1 MNFVLIDELQHY
13 NFPEID
19 RNDTEILQVNLG
31 YKCNMV
37 CRHCHVD
44 AGPNRKEMMSRENIE
59 RIIPLM
65 KKLNINTLDLTGG
78 APELHDDFRYLVESA
93 RRNKITVI
101 DRCNITIL
109 FEEGQENL
117 ADFLAENNVEI
128 VASLPCYSKKNVE
141 EQRGKGSFDKSIEG
155 LIKLNKLGYGK
166 KSTGLILNLVYNP
179 NGASLPPS
187 QRKLETQYKS
197 ELKFLFNI
205 DFNQLYT
212 ITNMPIKRFGYYL
225 KRRNQFDYYMK
236 LLTDNFNSD
245 NLGKIMCKNTI
256 NIGWD
261 GYLYDCDFNHQL
273 KLHIKKGK
281 KLHMEDVL
289 NGVIIPTRIL
299 TADHCYGCTSGQGSS
314 CSGAL

>member
-187 QRKLETQYKS
+187 QRKLETQ
-197 ELKFLFNI
+197 
-205 DFNQLYT
+205 
-212 ITNMPIKRFGYYL
+212 
-225 KRRNQFDYYMK
+225 
-236 LLTDNFNSD
+236 
-245 NLGKIMCKNTI
+245 
-256 NIGWD
+256 
-261 GYLYDCDFNHQL
+261 
-273 KLHIKKGK
+273 
-281 KLHMEDVL
+281 
-289 NGVIIPTRIL
+289 
-299 TADHCYGCTSGQGSS
+299 
-314 CSGAL
+314 

>member
-117 ADFLAENNVEI
+117 ADFWQRITWKSSHLYLA
-128 VASLPCYSKKNVE
+128 
-141 EQRGKGSFDKSIEG
+141 
-155 LIKLNKLGYGK
+155 
-166 KSTGLILNLVYNP
+166 IL
-179 NGASLPPS
+179 
-187 QRKLETQYKS
+187 K
-197 ELKFLFNI
+197 
-205 DFNQLYT
+205 
-212 ITNMPIKRFGYYL
+212 
-225 KRRNQFDYYMK
+225 KRRRTK
-236 LLTDNFNSD
+236 R
-245 NLGKIMCKNTI
+245 K
-256 NIGWD
+256 
-261 GYLYDCDFNHQL
+261 
-273 KLHIKKGK
+273 
-281 KLHMEDVL
+281 
-289 NGVIIPTRIL
+289 R
-299 TADHCYGCTSGQGSS
+299 
-314 CSGAL
+314 

>member
-128 VASLPCYSKKNVE
+128 VSSLPCYSKKNVDE
-141 EQRGKGSFDKSIEG
+141 LRGKGSFDKSIEG
-155 LIKLNKLGYGK
+155 
-166 KSTGLILNLVYNP
+166 
-179 NGASLPPS
+179 
-187 QRKLETQYKS
+187 
-197 ELKFLFNI
+197 
-205 DFNQLYT
+205 
-212 ITNMPIKRFGYYL
+212 
-225 KRRNQFDYYMK
+225 
-236 LLTDNFNSD
+236 
-245 NLGKIMCKNTI
+245 
-256 NIGWD
+256 
-261 GYLYDCDFNHQL
+261 
-273 KLHIKKGK
+273 
-281 KLHMEDVL
+281 
-289 NGVIIPTRIL
+289 
-299 TADHCYGCTSGQGSS
+299 
-314 CSGAL
+314 

>member
-1 MNFVLIDELQHY
+1 
-13 NFPEID
+13 
-19 RNDTEILQVNLG
+19 
-31 YKCNMV
+31 MV

-155 LIKLNKLGYGK
+155 LIKL
-166 KSTGLILNLVYNP
+166 
-179 NGASLPPS
+179 
-187 QRKLETQYKS
+187 
-197 ELKFLFNI
+197 
-205 DFNQLYT
+205 
-212 ITNMPIKRFGYYL
+212 
-225 KRRNQFDYYMK
+225 
-236 LLTDNFNSD
+236 
-245 NLGKIMCKNTI
+245 
-256 NIGWD
+256 
-261 GYLYDCDFNHQL
+261 
-273 KLHIKKGK
+273 
-281 KLHMEDVL
+281 
-289 NGVIIPTRIL
+289 
-299 TADHCYGCTSGQGSS
+299 
-314 CSGAL
+314 

>member
-155 LIKLNKLGYGK
+155 LIKL
-166 KSTGLILNLVYNP
+166 
-179 NGASLPPS
+179 
-187 QRKLETQYKS
+187 
-197 ELKFLFNI
+197 
-205 DFNQLYT
+205 
-212 ITNMPIKRFGYYL
+212 
-225 KRRNQFDYYMK
+225 
-236 LLTDNFNSD
+236 
-245 NLGKIMCKNTI
+245 
-256 NIGWD
+256 
-261 GYLYDCDFNHQL
+261 
-273 KLHIKKGK
+273 
-281 KLHMEDVL
+281 
-289 NGVIIPTRIL
+289 
-299 TADHCYGCTSGQGSS
+299 
-314 CSGAL
+314 